1 MQKTLPLVITVT
13 VFLGLLDG
21 FGKASEPITNS
32 IGMKL
37 VPIPS
42 GSFVMGQEGPTSDY
56 FFTKHPEETNLADFD
71 ERPAHPV
78 RITQEF
84 YLGVTEVTAGQYR
97 QFQAKHQKRAAD
109 DEAVT
114 EVSWNEATE
123 FCVWLSKKEGR
134 TYRLPTEA
142 EWEYACRAD
151 SKTLFSSGET
161 LPKAFQKWFRDDNW
175 RPLFF
180 PEGRLMPV
188 EYRPMNQVPSL
199 RVAETPANAWGLH
212 DMHGNVAEWCL
223 DWYGPYEAGSQTDPL
238 GRVDGD
244 FRVFRGGSHSLL
256 SYMLRSANRS
266 AWIPESR
273 SPTTGFRV
281 VLGELPKGQ
290 MLPPSSAPLNAQRVS
305 QSVPKIQTQAEDV
318 PFFSGP
324 NEFVKIP
331 VDSYG
336 PLYSRHN
343 HSPSVVECPNGD
355 LLATW
360 FSCTMEIGTE
370 LCNVASRL
378 RFGSTQWEE
387 ASPFFDGPDVND
399 HAPKLWW
406 DGDKTL
412 FHFARGY
419 CENIVRTSN
428 NNGATWSKP
437 LAIFPHGE
445 LGNQVIRLRDGTLV
459 ASHDSRTT
467 SLIFSKDSGRT
478 WQHNQLVKPES
489 DQRPGGVY
497 ARYPGIHAPLVE
509 LADGRIMA
517 LSRNDPL
524 PDQEHVEFKL
534 ALSFSSDLGKS
545 WQGEVSEFPAV
556 TSGQRPVLLRL
567 KEGPILLCS
576 FTDQGL
582 NWKNRRGLSFKAADG
597 SNFNG
602 YGLFAAVS
610 FDEGKTWPVRRLITP
625 GGPARTV
632 PGTDGRGL
640 FHLSPTMAEIGG
652 YLTATQTRDGR
663 IQLLSSRNHYVFN
676 LTWLKQ
682 LPPAP

>member
-1 MQKTLPLVITVT
+1 MNQARLRTIAVLLSV
-13 VFLGLLDG
+13 LGG
-21 FGKASEPITNS
+21 FTHAAEAITNS

-37 VPIPS
+37 ICIAP

-56 FFTKHPEETNLADFD
+56 FFTKHPEETNVADFD
-71 ERPAHPV
+71 ERPEHKVTISQAFH
-78 RITQEF
+78 
-84 YLGVTEVTAGQYR
+84 LGTTEVTVGQYR
-97 QFQAKHQKRAAD
+97 QFQPKHQKRAAE

-114 EVSWNEATE
+114 EVSWNEATA
-123 FCVWLSKKEGR
+123 FCAWLSKKEGR
-134 TYRLPTEA
+134 PYRLPTEA
-142 EWEYACRAD
+142 EWEYACRAGTT
-151 SKTLFSSGET
+151 TLFSSADA
-161 LPKAFQKWFRDDNW
+161 LPAGSQKWFREDNW

-180 PEGRLMPV
+180 PEGKAMPA
-188 EYRPMNQVPSL
+188 EYRVINEAPSL
-199 RVAETPANAWGLH
+199 HVAQTTPNAWGLH

-223 DWYGPYEAGSQTDPL
+223 DWHGPYEAGEQTDPL
-238 GRVDGD
+238 GGSEGD
-244 FRVFRGGSHSLL
+244 FRVFRGGAHSLL

-273 SPTTGFRV
+273 SPTTGFRL
-281 VLGELPKGQ
+281 VLGELPKGKT
-290 MLPPSSAPLNAQRVS
+290 LPPAAAPLNAQRVS
-305 QSVPKIQTQAEDV
+305 QSVPKIEAQPENV

-324 NEFVKIP
+324 KEFVKLP
-331 VDSYG
+331 LDSYG
-336 PLYSRHN
+336 PLYSWHN
-343 HSPSVVECPNGD
+343 HSPSVIECPNGD

-378 RFGSTQWEE
+378 RFGTTEWEE

-419 CENIVRTSN
+419 TENIIRTSTD
-428 NNGATWSKP
+428 NGATWSKP
-437 LAIFPHGE
+437 RSILPHGE
-445 LGNQVIRLRDGTLV
+445 IGNQIIRLRDGTLV
-459 ASHDSRTT
+459 TCHESRTT
-467 SLIFSKDSGRT
+467 SLIFSKDGGQT
-478 WQHNQLVKPES
+478 WQWNQLTKPER
-489 DQRPGGVY
+489 DQRPGGTY
-497 ARYPGIHAPLVE
+497 ARYPGIHAPLIE
-509 LADGRIMA
+509 LADGRLMA
-517 LSRNDPL
+517 FSRNDPL
-524 PDQEHVEFKL
+524 PDQERFGFKL
-534 ALSFSSDLGKS
+534 ALSFTSDLGKS
-545 WQGEVSEFPAV
+545 WQVEASEFPAV
-556 TSGQRPVLLRL
+556 TSGQRPVMLRL

-582 NWKNRRGLSFKAADG
+582 NWKKRQGLDFKAADG
-597 SNFNG
+597 STLKG

-625 GGPARTV
+625 GGPARAV

-640 FHLSPTMAEIGG
+640 FNLSPTMAEPGG
-652 YLTATQTRDGR
+652 YLTATQTRDGY

-676 LTWLKQ
+676 LAWLKQ